1 MYVRIM
7 SGTAVPEAMTA
18 LLGAYDAVAGCDL
31 ENLPASELLA
41 FIDGLEALTCQL
53 PTQSH
58 RALTRLQSETTAT
71 ELGAKSWKDV
81 LAIRWRLTTSEAN
94 RRLNEASELGPRRTL
109 TAAPLPPLLPAVAAA
124 QAGGLI
130 NGDHV
135 KVLREAMKALPGWV
149 DTITREQIEV
159 DLVRVA
165 VGVGPKELKDTA
177 ALRLFLLD
185 QDGPEPEDTERART
199 RGLSKGKQRRNGNV
213 PVRGELTPEAWA
225 TLEAIFAKFAAPGMC
240 NPDDPAPCV
249 SGTPSQAQ
257 IDNDHRTLA
266 QRQHDALVVIGR
278 IALMSGLGELN
289 GLPVSIIIRTTL
301 QDLESRAGVGTT
313 AGGTVIPIQDVIRL
327 GGHANHNLAVFDG
340 VTGQALNLYRTKR
353 TASAAQRIMLIARD
367 GGCTKPCCT
376 VGAYGSQVHHAA
388 ADWADDGNTNID
400 ELALACGPD
409 NRLVDRNGGWTTTIN
424 SGGEVEWIPPPH
436 LDTGQ
441 ARINYY
447 HRPELLL
454 RPPEDPQPQQDND
467 TDVAPIEPV
476 NLDDLC
482 DGPQPG
488 LIAGQ
493 SDDAQP
499 EALADP
505 RDGPQPGVVGDPCD
519 EGDPFYPWGDAN
531 ADTAPAQPTR
541 DDDAEPFDPWRDDPQ
556 PQQDNDIGAN
566 ALVVGDRNDDAAEPF
581 DPWRDDPQ
589 PQRAA
594 RSDEPGG
601 PAPPEWPWD

>member
-7 SGTAVPEAMTA
+7 SGTAVPEAMTS
-18 LLGAYDAVAGCDL
+18 LLAAYDSVAACDL

-41 FIDGLEALTCQL
+41 FIDGLETLTRQL

-58 RALTRLQSETTAT
+58 RALARLQTETTAT

-109 TAAPLPPLLPAVAAA
+109 TGAPLPPLLPAVAAA

-135 KVLREAMKALPGWV
+135 KVLRETMKALPGWV
-149 DTITREQIEV
+149 DTITGEQIEV

-225 TLEAIFAKFAAPGMC
+225 TLEAILAKFAAPGMC
-240 NPDDPAPCV
+240 NPDDPAPCM

-388 ADWADDGNTNID
+388 ADWADDGNTNVD

-409 NRLVDRNGGWTTTIN
+409 NRMVGPNGYITRMNDRH
-424 SGGEVEWIPPPH
+424 EVEWVPPVA
-436 LDTGQ
+436 LDPGQ

-476 NLDDLC
+476 NLNDLC
-482 DGPQPG
+482 
-488 LIAGQ
+488 
-493 SDDAQP
+493 
-499 EALADP
+499 
-505 RDGPQPGVVGDPCD
+505 DGPQPGVVGDPCD
-519 EGDPFYPWGDAN
+519 EDDPFYPWGDAN
-531 ADTAPAQPTR
+531 AETAPAQPTR

-566 ALVVGDRNDDAAEPF
+566 ALIVGDRNDD
-581 DPWRDDPQ
+581 D
-589 PQRAA
+589 
-594 RSDEPGG
+594 
-601 PAPPEWPWD
+601 